1 MALNEYKPGTCFFRV
16 PGRTMAE
23 STPAWPEPLRAKAG
37 LPNVV
42 FMEMLTNI
50 IR

>member
-1 MALNEYKPGTCFFRV
+1 MASAFSGLLAEQ
-16 PGRTMAE
+16 MAE